1 MRVGFACVTLCIILS
16 FLAPGIALSPGKSE
30 EATKEFKEAVEL
42 IKSGNNSLSSNCDDA
57 AYCLYDSAVTRLNG
71 IKGKY
76 PDWNREKVMKQIKLT
91 LDAKKRL
98 EGNTTKKLEE
108 MKQGRF
114 RYLVWQ
120 RQVLIL
126 DRLSKLMDKLEKM
139 EEEQDENQE
148 IIKDIKQSLS
158 N

>member
-76 PDWNREKVMKQIKLT
+76 PDWNREKVMKE
-91 LDAKKRL
+91 RC
-98 EGNTTKKLEE
+98 
-108 MKQGRF
+108 
-114 RYLVWQ
+114 W
-120 RQVLIL
+120 
-126 DRLSKLMDKLEKM
+126 LMPPAGMGSLGT
-139 EEEQDENQE
+139 
-148 IIKDIKQSLS
+148 SLS
-158 N
+158 WDYLSTAERKRIIL